1 MFSITARFR
10 KSRTEGVAGAVYYV
24 IREGSAERSV
34 TSVVRGADERVL
46 DVVQEVSVPNLKIIY
61 CVM

>member
-24 IREGSAERSV
+24 IREGSAERNV

-46 DVVQEVSVPNLKIIY
+46 LTARR
-61 CVM
+61 